1 MFGKMLFILIRAT
14 DTSQKRYCFNENI
27 APSYQMLQHNKIY
40 KYIGHDFQI
49 TYQILYI
56 SI

>member
-1 MFGKMLFILIRAT
+1 MLFILIRAT